1 MTPAEAAKLGRKRD
15 HTRDPEILDAALAV
29 LAETGYEGMT
39 IDMVATR
46 AKAGKATLYR
56 RWPSK
61 AALVVEAVACMKNTN
76 YELDSLPDT
85 GTLRGD
91 LVALTKPHAIVA
103 GGKDMQVV
111 AGIVSMLSREPDL
124 GDAFRAAFIGP
135 RVAAYKLLMQRA
147 IDRGE
152 IPADVDV
159 ETLASIG
166 PAVAMYRSILLQKP
180 VDREFSIHMI
190 DNIVL
195 PAVGLGRPEAR
206 G

>member
-76 YELDSLPDT
+76 YDFDSLPDT

-124 GDAFRAAFIGP
+124 GDAFRAAFIEP
-135 RVAAYKLLMQRA
+135 RAAAYKLLMQRA

-195 PAVGLGRPEAR
+195 PAVGLGRAAAR
-206 G
+206 D